1 MTDMRLGASDGKG
14 WRGLTPQRPLRSKRN
29 HMILHPSITEKR
41 IVSAAKKDDGIGFCI
56 VCGKT
61 QRFVEPDA
69 EGYTCAK
76 PRCAGATV
84 FGAEQLLLM
93 TVA

>member
-1 MTDMRLGASDGKG
+1 MTINPKV
-14 WRGLTPQRPLRSKRN
+14 
-29 HMILHPSITEKR
+29 TEKR
-41 IVSAAKKDDGIGFCI
+41 IVSAVKRDDGTGFCI

-69 EGYTCAK
+69 EGYTCDK

-84 FGAEQLLLM
+84 YGAEQLLLM
-93 TVA
+93 TVF